1 MNEWNQEGYA
11 MVINHNMMA
20 ANAAGN
26 HGQVAV
32 EAANVSEKLSS
43 GYRINRSKDDA
54 AGLSISEK
62 MRWQLRGLN
71 RSSDNAQDGI
81 SYIQT
86 AEGALDEVHSLLQRS
101 RELSVQAAN
110 DTNTEEDRKALQEE
124 IAALNKEVNRIAK
137 DTEFNTLK
145 VFDSSNASATSRVA
159 ADGKRVVTRR
169 DDYVTYAAQ
178 NFSGVISASGGK
190 FTQQGI
196 ENFANSIKN
205 TYLPK
210 LLSGI
215 VGTLNDSAIP
225 TISNMEIGLKMY
237 YGAGDGTLAYVS
249 SNGMKFQLGI
259 NLAYLTENQ
268 STHKINMTD
277 DLATTIA
284 HEMMHAVMFDTVTN
298 GMLGSSGAD
307 SFPDWFVEGT
317 AQAVGGAM
325 NYVQDLQNMVNNN
338 ASDASIQKWLS
349 KLTDTNN
356 PYNAYSVGYIAS
368 MYLGYVA
375 GGATSVDASTISNGI
390 DNLLKDVSDGY
401 SLSQAISRQTN
412 GKYASLTDF
421 ENNFAKDAVQFARD
435 VVNAS
440 AGGTGSIISPNG
452 LSGTKS
458 SLLTTSS
465 ANNYFTLD
473 VNNEWGDNENAMN
486 AAGKNPYTGGG
497 ATTTNGTK
505 RDGTKNTDAKSS
517 WVDAGSRNRGKAA
530 LRKLQIGAIQGQ
542 SVDVNCYKLSDKD
555 LGIKDANV
563 TTQAGAST
571 AITSY
576 DTAID
581 MVSEMRSYYGTLQN
595 RLEHTISNL
604 DNTSEN
610 VQAAESR
617 IRDADMASLMVEY
630 SKNNIL
636 LQAGQS
642 MISQAN
648 SSKQGVLTLL
658 G

>member
-1 MNEWNQEGYA
+1 

-20 ANAAGN
+20 MNAAGN
-26 HGQVAV
+26 HGQVSV
-32 EAANVSEKLSS
+32 DAANVSEKLSS

-54 AGLSISEK
+54 AGLTISEK
-62 MRWQLRGLN
+62 MRWQIRGIN
-71 RSSDNAQDGI
+71 RASDNAQDGI

-86 AEGALDEVHSLLQRS
+86 TEGALDEVHSLLQRG

-110 DTNTEEDRKALQEE
+110 DTNTEDDRKALQEE

-145 VFDSSNASATSRVA
+145 VFDSSNASATSRIA
-159 ADGKRVVTRR
+159 ADGKRVVTRS
-169 DDYVTYAAQ
+169 DDYMTYAAQ
-178 NFSGVISASGGK
+178 NFSGVISASGNK
-190 FTQQGI
+190 FSQQGI
-196 ENFANSIKN
+196 ETFANDIKN

-215 VGTLNDSAIP
+215 VGTLNDSSVP
-225 TISNMEIGLKMY
+225 TVSNMGIGLTMY
-237 YGAGDGTLAYVS
+237 YKNDGTLAYVS
-249 SNGMKFQLGI
+249 SNGAQFQLGV
-259 NLAYLTENQ
+259 NLYYLTENL

-298 GMLGSSGAD
+298 GMLGSEGAD
-307 SFPDWFVEGT
+307 TFPTWFIEGT

-338 ASDASIQKWLS
+338 ASNASIQKWLS
-349 KLTDTNN
+349 KLTDTSNA
-356 PYNAYSVGYIAS
+356 YNAYSAGYIAS

-375 GGATSVDASTISNGI
+375 GGATAVNAATISNGI

-412 GKYASLTDF
+412 GKYESLTDF
-421 ENNFAKDAVQFARD
+421 ENNFAKDAIQFAKD
-435 VVNAS
+435 VVTAS

-458 SLLTTSS
+458 SLLSGS
-465 ANNYFTLD
+465 ATNNYFTLD
-473 VNNEWGDNENAMN
+473 VNNEWAYNGAAM
-486 AAGKNPYTGGG
+486 AAQNKNPYTGGG
-497 ATTTNGTK
+497 ATTTNGSK
-505 RDGTKNTDAKSS
+505 RDGTTNSDAKGK
-517 WVDAGSRNRGKAA
+517 WIDAGSRNRGKAA

-542 SVDVNCYKLSDKD
+542 SVDVDCFKLSDKD
-555 LGIKDANV
+555 LGIKDVDV

-571 AITSY
+571 AITSF

-581 MVSEMRSYYGTLQN
+581 KVSEMRSYYGAVQN
-595 RLEHTISNL
+595 RLEHTIGNL
-604 DNTSEN
+604 DNISEN
-610 VQAAESR
+610 VQSAESR

-636 LQAGQS
+636 QQAGQS